1 MHSFDQTLARPS
13 ADRHRPAL
21 ALLAGFIMVLF
32 HLSPF
37 KNFKAFWFYGVEQ
50 KYRDCFGDLP
60 SYGRFVALMPRLLV
74 PFCILMQ
81 CFRGEETGVYFVDS
95 TKLAVCHNAR
105 INRNKVFKGLAK
117 RGRSTMGWFFGF
129 KLHLVIN
136 DKGQVMAVKITPGNT
151 DDRKPLETMIAELKG
166 KVFGDKGYISKPL
179 FQRLWQQGLHLITG
193 IRRNMKNFLLP
204 ILDKIMLR
212 KRFIIETLFDKLKSS
227 MGLEHTRH
235 RSPTNAFVHI
245 LSCLAAYILAHQR
258 SKSAKSSCQTP
269 FGAFQKKTELIHN
282 SGIARQAFVREHFS
296 TSGKPETLWL

>member
-1 MHSFDQTLARPS
+1 
-13 ADRHRPAL
+13 
-21 ALLAGFIMVLF
+21 
-32 HLSPF
+32 
-37 KNFKAFWFYGVEQ
+37 
-50 KYRDCFGDLP
+50 
-60 SYGRFVALMPRLLV
+60 MPRLPV

-81 CFRGEETGVYFVDS
+81 CFRGEETGVCFVDS

-235 RSPTNAFVHI
+235 HPQQMPSFISCHVWLPIFWRS
-245 LSCLAAYILAHQR
+245 QR

-282 SGIARQAFVREHFS
+282 SGCSMTSTVQPAPSSRAGSRPSDKLPSECDTVRS
-296 TSGKPETLWL
+296 RGSVRAGGKIVRDLLGRGGLMSCGDPNC